1 MALFQH
7 WSNVS
12 VIHSLS
18 VFCLILILPILGYPK
33 AERAQL
39 PAFQYIKQ
47 TTIPC
52 QQVEAAEQ
60 TFFKKDMQW
69 GLIYIDE
76 FYED

>member
-1 MALFQH
+1 M
-7 WSNVS
+7 
-12 VIHSLS
+12 
-18 VFCLILILPILGYPK
+18 GYPK

-60 TFFKKDMQW
+60 TFFKNDMQW